1 MHVYAVPKPQT
12 GIILKSLLHYPLF
25 LLLSGTNSGLVQ
37 RRFIVYQAGRNCSDF
52 SPHIHSLAT
61 RLPGTTGTTGQK
73 DDNVPIAPAP
83 CGAWALAVSL
93 TEINEHLAIALSHVL
108 RHGKDTGHIVVEE

>member
-1 MHVYAVPKPQT
+1 MHVCAVPKPQT
-12 GIILKSLLHYPLF
+12 GIILKSLLHYLC

-37 RRFIVYQAGRNCSDF
+37 RRFIVYQAGRNRSDF

-61 RLPGTTGTTGQK
+61 CLPGTTGTTEQK